1 MDKDLRNMEEK
12 ELLQELVMA
21 QRQGLRLRRVG
32 TAAVVILAIA
42 LVVCLVILVPRVFQT
57 LRLTESAFDTV
68 QQAAQHLNSSLEALD
83 AAGAELSKFTDG
95 NAETLGRFFEL
106 LGQIDLQGMTESI
119 QQFNA
124 LAERLSSGFRL
135 FG

>member
-1 MDKDLRNMEEK
+1 MDKDLKNMEEK

-32 TAAVVILAIA
+32 TTAVVILAIA

-119 QQFNA
+119 QQFNE

>member
-32 TAAVVILAIA
+32 TAALVILAIA
-42 LVVCLVILVPRVFQT
+42 LVVCLVILLPRVSQT
-57 LRLTESAFDTV
+57 LRLTESAFDSV
-68 QQAAQHLNSSLEALD
+68 QRAAQHLNSSLDALD
-83 AAGAELSKFTDG
+83 AAGEELSRFTG
-95 NAETLGRFFEL
+95 ENTETLGRFFEL

-119 QQFNA
+119 QKFNE

>member
-42 LVVCLVILVPRVFQT
+42 LVVCLVILLPRVSQT
-57 LRLTESAFDTV
+57 LRLADSALDAA
-68 QQAAQHLNSSLEALD
+68 QQAAQHLNSSLDTLD

-95 NAETLGRFFEL
+95 NTETLGSFFEL

-119 QQFNA
+119 QKFNE

>member
-1 MDKDLRNMEEK
+1 MDKDLKNMEEK

-32 TAAVVILAIA
+32 TAALVILAIA
-42 LVVCLVILVPRVFQT
+42 FVVCLVILVPRVSQT
-57 LRLTESAFDTV
+57 LRLTESAFDTM
-68 QQAAQHLNSSLEALD
+68 QQTAQHLNSSLDALD
-83 AAGAELSKFTDG
+83 AASEELSKFTG
-95 NAETLGRFFEL
+95 ENTETLGRFFEL

-119 QQFNA
+119 QKLNE

>member
-32 TAAVVILAIA
+32 TAALVILAIA
-42 LVVCLVILVPRVFQT
+42 FVVCLVILVPRVFQT

-68 QQAAQHLNSSLEALD
+68 QQAAQHLNSSLDALD
-83 AAGAELSKFTDG
+83 AAGTELSKFTSE
-95 NAETLGRFFEL
+95 NTETLGRFFEL

-119 QQFNA
+119 QKFNE

>member
-1 MDKDLRNMEEK
+1 MDKDLKNMEEK

-32 TAAVVILAIA
+32 TAALVILAIA
-42 LVVCLVILVPRVFQT
+42 FVVCLVILLPRVSQT
-57 LRLTESAFDTV
+57 LRLADSALDAA
-68 QQAAQHLNSSLEALD
+68 QQAAQHLNSSLDTLD

-95 NAETLGRFFEL
+95 NTETLGSFFEL

-119 QQFNA
+119 QKFNE

>member
-32 TAAVVILAIA
+32 TAALVILAIA
-42 LVVCLVILVPRVFQT
+42 FVVCLVILVPRVSQT
-57 LRLTESAFDTV
+57 LRLTESAFDTM
-68 QQAAQHLNSSLEALD
+68 QQTAQHLNSSLDALD
-83 AAGAELSKFTDG
+83 AAGEELSRFTG
-95 NAETLGRFFEL
+95 ENTETLGRFFEL

-119 QQFNA
+119 QKFNE

>member
-1 MDKDLRNMEEK
+1 MDKDLKNMEEK

-32 TAAVVILAIA
+32 TAALVILAIA
-42 LVVCLVILVPRVFQT
+42 FVVCLVILVPRVSQT
-57 LRLTESAFDTV
+57 LRLTESAFDTM
-68 QQAAQHLNSSLEALD
+68 QQTAQHLNSSLDALD
-83 AAGAELSKFTDG
+83 AAGTELSKFTSE
-95 NAETLGRFFEL
+95 NTETLGRFFEL

-119 QQFNA
+119 QKFNE

>member
-1 MDKDLRNMEEK
+1 
-12 ELLQELVMA
+12 
-21 QRQGLRLRRVG
+21 
-32 TAAVVILAIA
+32 
-42 LVVCLVILVPRVFQT
+42 VILVPRVSQT

-68 QQAAQHLNSSLEALD
+68 QQAAQHLNSSLDALD
-83 AAGAELSKFTDG
+83 AAGAELSKFTGG

-119 QQFNA
+119 QKFNEVA
-124 LAERLSSGFRL
+124 DRLSSGFRL

>member
-21 QRQGLRLRRVG
+21 QRQTLRLSRIR

-42 LVVCLVILVPRVFQT
+42 LVVCLVILVPRVSQT
-57 LRLTESAFDTV
+57 LRLTESAFDTM
-68 QQAAQHLNSSLEALD
+68 QQTAQHLNSSLDALD
-83 AAGAELSKFTDG
+83 AAGTELSKFTSE
-95 NAETLGRFFEL
+95 NTETLGRFFEL

-119 QQFNA
+119 QKFNE

>member
-32 TAAVVILAIA
+32 TAALVILAIA
-42 LVVCLVILVPRVFQT
+42 FVVCLVILVPRVSQT
-57 LRLTESAFDTV
+57 LRLTESAFDTM
-68 QQAAQHLNSSLEALD
+68 QQTAQHLNSSLDALD
-83 AAGAELSKFTDG
+83 AAGTELSKFTSE
-95 NAETLGRFFEL
+95 NTETLGRFFEL

-119 QQFNA
+119 QKFNE

>member
-1 MDKDLRNMEEK
+1 MDMDLRNMEEK

-32 TAAVVILAIA
+32 TAALVILAIA
-42 LVVCLVILVPRVFQT
+42 FVVCLVILVPRVSQT

-83 AAGAELSKFTDG
+83 AAGAELSKFTEG
-95 NAETLGRFFEL
+95 NTETLGKLFEL

-119 QQFNA
+119 QKLNE

>member
-1 MDKDLRNMEEK
+1 MDRDLRSMEEK

-32 TAAVVILAIA
+32 TAALVILAIA
-42 LVVCLVILVPRVFQT
+42 FVVCLVILVPRVSQT
-57 LRLTESAFDTV
+57 LRLTESAFDTM
-68 QQAAQHLNSSLEALD
+68 QQTAQHLNSSLDALD
-83 AAGAELSKFTDG
+83 AAGTELSKFTSE
-95 NAETLGRFFEL
+95 NTETLGRFFEL

-119 QQFNA
+119 QKFNE